1 MTILNEIRNNGLE
14 QYYEYW
20 LDFHQDVST
29 LEENARDLT
38 EGHLID
44 EAFIETY
51 HQHEKLAQRISTMRE
66 VYGQLPPNRKEMIR
80 SFLWPEMFTD
90 DDDYPIDYAH
100 DEYFIRALKA
110 FLLKTKEAL
119 EKDSINEFTF
129 EYLRTYKDADCR
141 KRHLERT
148 KQKYFKSAYSHFSLT
163 GFCNEADERRVLSV
177 ETAALHI
184 IQMKQSYLKRIERC
198 MKYKLIWEEL
208 CGRLSQQEVIRLIAI
223 LNDRSD
229 LEDKEKRLL
238 SLKVRRIYES
248 IMAEQEAA
256 KDLAIIS
263 KDSVILEN

>member
-1 MTILNEIRNNGLE
+1 MTLLDEIRNSELE
-14 QYYEYW
+14 QYHEYW
-20 LDFHQDVST
+20 LDFHQDVSR

-66 VYGQLPPNRKEMIR
+66 VYGQLLPNRKEMIR

-119 EKDSINEFTF
+119 EKDSVDEFTF

-148 KQKYFKSAYSHFSLT
+148 KQKYFNSAYSHFSLT

-184 IQMKQSYLKRIERC
+184 IQMKQSYIKRIERC
-198 MKYKLIWEEL
+198 MKYMSIWNEL
-208 CGRLSQQEVIRLIAI
+208 CSRLKHEEVIHLKDI
-223 LNDRSD
+223 LNGRSN
-229 LEDKEKRLL
+229 LEDNKKRLL
-238 SLKVRRIYES
+238 SLKVRRVYDTL
-248 IMAEQEAA
+248 MKEQEAA
-256 KDLAIIS
+256 KEQAIQ
-263 KDSVILEN
+263 